1 MALNPQWGAFI
12 GLVAIDAQRSD
23 FLGEQARSLQ
33 TVLGEYML
41 LRFGSSNTA
50 ALVDIVNSTAVVS
63 AVSTSLNHATQD
75 DAAIKAAVAAVTGA

>member
-1 MALNPQWGAFI
+1 MALNAQWGAFI
-12 GLVAIDAQRSD
+12 GLVAIDAQRTD

-50 ALVDIVNSTAVVS
+50 ALVDIVNSAAVVTAVT
-63 AVSTSLNHATQD
+63 TSLTHVAQD
-75 DAAIKAAVAAVTGA
+75 DAAIIAAVKMVTG